1 MPMDEEQERYL
12 DAPSVSQDPVL
23 DEIAQ
28 LLQMS
33 VSALESKPQD
43 VREMLRQLYL
53 HSTVEPKELAQAM
66 RDFLSDGTMPELLV
80 QKGELPRKQ
89 KCQEAEPPEK
99 KSGVFYLSSEQRRN
113 LAKVM
118 SGERKVQEQP
128 VRTWDNENN

>member
-33 VSALESKPQD
+33 ISALESKPQD

-66 RDFLSDGTMPELLV
+66 RDFLSDGTMPDLLV
-80 QKGELPRKQ
+80 RKQ

-113 LAKVM
+113 LAKAM

-128 VRTWDNENN
+128 VRTWDDENN

>member
-80 QKGELPRKQ
+80 RKQ

-113 LAKVM
+113 LAKAM

-128 VRTWDNENN
+128 VRTWDDENN

>member
-33 VSALESKPQD
+33 ISALESKPQD

-53 HSTVEPKELAQAM
+53 HSTGEPKELAQAM

-80 QKGELPRKQ
+80 RKQ

-113 LAKVM
+113 LAKAM

-128 VRTWDNENN
+128 VRTWDDENN

>member
-53 HSTVEPKELAQAM
+53 HGTVEPKELAQAM

-80 QKGELPRKQ
+80 RKQ

-113 LAKVM
+113 LAKAM

-128 VRTWDNENN
+128 VRTWDDENN

>member
-1 MPMDEEQERYL
+1 MSMDEEQERYL

-33 VSALESKPQD
+33 ISALESKPQD

-80 QKGELPRKQ
+80 RKQ

-99 KSGVFYLSSEQRRN
+99 KSGVFYLSSEQRRT
-113 LAKVM
+113 LAKAM

>member
-1 MPMDEEQERYL
+1 MSMDEEQERYL

-33 VSALESKPQD
+33 ISALESKPQD

-80 QKGELPRKQ
+80 RKQ

-113 LAKVM
+113 LAKAM

>member
-33 VSALESKPQD
+33 ISALESKPQD

-80 QKGELPRKQ
+80 RQQ

-113 LAKVM
+113 LAKAM

-128 VRTWDNENN
+128 VRTWDDENN

>member
-33 VSALESKPQD
+33 ISALESKPQD

-80 QKGELPRKQ
+80 RKQ

-113 LAKVM
+113 LAKAM

-128 VRTWDNENN
+128 MRTWDDENN

>member
-33 VSALESKPQD
+33 ISALESKPQD

-80 QKGELPRKQ
+80 RKQ

-113 LAKVM
+113 LAKAM

-128 VRTWDNENN
+128 VRTWDDENN

>member
-33 VSALESKPQD
+33 ISALESKPQD

-80 QKGELPRKQ
+80 RKQ

-113 LAKVM
+113 LAKAM